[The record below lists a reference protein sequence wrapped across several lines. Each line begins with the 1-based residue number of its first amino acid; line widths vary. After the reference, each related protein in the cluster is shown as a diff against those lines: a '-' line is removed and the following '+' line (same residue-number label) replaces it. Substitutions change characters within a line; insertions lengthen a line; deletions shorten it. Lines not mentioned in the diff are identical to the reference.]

1 MCCLKSCLVSKVPSA
16 AQAPL
21 LSPTAVAGTLLCLFS
36 SCIPEHTMQ
45 LPRNTQA
52 GACLSEAGFQYNS
65 SNFDKFFLSRF
76 LCAWSKRAFQ
86 RARKMLSNS
95 LFPDPCS
102 LETGPCQ
109 PLTCRALQQP
119 NKAVCSIPPPCL
131 SCYHQILA
139 NASGFCFLWLFYTY
153 MPCQHWIPTADL
165 ARSFLE
171 EAAHVAWNLGE
182 EELALSISFLP
193 VPRHSRCSSLLC
205 FSRQCWKAMK
215 KDFGVTTR
223 QFCKYVLALTLSTS
237 HKWGEL
243 SEDQNQTWPC
253 AVQLKSL
260 QVYRKHLPLPLQQ
273 IAGLYLGSVFFSK
286 ALFTRQICSCV
297 HISNHSQW
305 LQHLDPQL
313 WSFLF

>member
-1 MCCLKSCLVSKVPSA
+1 MCCLKSYLVSKVPSA

-52 GACLSEAGFQYNS
+52 GACLSEVGFQYNS

-153 MPCQHWIPTADL
+153 MPCQH
-165 ARSFLE
+165 
-171 EAAHVAWNLGE
+171 
-182 EELALSISFLP
+182 
-193 VPRHSRCSSLLC
+193 
-205 FSRQCWKAMK
+205 
-215 KDFGVTTR
+215 
-223 QFCKYVLALTLSTS
+223 
-237 HKWGEL
+237 
-243 SEDQNQTWPC
+243 
-253 AVQLKSL
+253 
-260 QVYRKHLPLPLQQ
+260 
-273 IAGLYLGSVFFSK
+273 
-286 ALFTRQICSCV
+286 
-297 HISNHSQW
+297 
-305 LQHLDPQL
+305 
-313 WSFLF
+313 